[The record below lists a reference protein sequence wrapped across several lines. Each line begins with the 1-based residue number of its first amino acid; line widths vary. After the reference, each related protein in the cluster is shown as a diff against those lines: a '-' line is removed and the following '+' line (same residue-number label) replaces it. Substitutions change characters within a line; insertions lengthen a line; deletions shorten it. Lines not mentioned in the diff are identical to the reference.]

1 MLILFLQLYI
11 AERQAENTG
20 KHGVI
25 VLEIFICFISFNV
38 REL

>member
-1 MLILFLQLYI
+1 MQALFLQLYI

-25 VLEIFICFISFNV
+25 VLESSIYLI
-38 REL
+38 